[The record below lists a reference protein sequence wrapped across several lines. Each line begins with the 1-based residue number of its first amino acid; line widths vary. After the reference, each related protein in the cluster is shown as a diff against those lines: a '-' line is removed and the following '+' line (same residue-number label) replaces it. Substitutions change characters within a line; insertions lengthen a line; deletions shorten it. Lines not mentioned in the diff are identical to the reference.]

1 LFCSSAPSI
10 FFQVSS
16 GLSLPSGCTRNRR
29 QSFQVEENC
38 EKKKSKFRG
47 GKRMNFFLLV
57 IFAVVATVDVSI
69 DDGDVYCECSECVMI
84 IDLVR

>member
-1 LFCSSAPSI
+1 MEVSWGEKNEFC
-10 FFQVSS
+10 
-16 GLSLPSGCTRNRR
+16 
-29 QSFQVEENC
+29 
-38 EKKKSKFRG
+38 
-47 GKRMNFFLLV
+47 FFLLV